1 MAQESRLTITLDTR
15 SAEQGAKDLTLA
27 LNAMETAGIRV
38 AAMSDRVNGSMAGV
52 SNATLSSAASTA
64 VMDRVLKSALSG
76 FSAMDLVEMAEQWD
90 SYAERMAV
98 ATQFLGEYDQAQARV
113 AQVAQATFRPI
124 DETREAF
131 IALSPALR
139 EIGLGF
145 DQSMDAVGAFSGL
158 LATNGASAESG
169 AMAMEAFANSF
180 RSGAVEASDWAQIT
194 GTVDSLISHMAD
206 STGKTRAE
214 IDQLGKSGQM
224 SVQML
229 AQGLESS
236 YIPALQQVELMPRK
250 VSGALTNLNS
260 AFGEYVGNTNNS
272 LQATTLLASGINF
285 ISQNF
290 ESFADVLGTVALG
303 ALGVYTSR
311 TIGAVTASA
320 SASVASYTKANATL
334 AAARTDAQAAAAAL
348 ASAHANLG
356 LTTTLGQLTA
366 AKLADEAATKRL
378 AVAQAAMP
386 RVGATLLGL
395 MGGPSGLIITA
406 GLAAASFITLGKS
419 TEQAVTGV
427 SQLGTSLSQLKER
440 MTGMTQNQL
449 LAEIRDFQKDARVTQ
464 GELAKT
470 NAQISYLADSLAR
483 FPNSPSVGK
492 WRDEL
497 ITLRSSADGFQQ
509 KIDGLNQAVAMF
521 SRQMAIPVTWNGV
534 QALPANVKQ
543 QIEAITRH
551 IDLYG
556 KPGLAPQ
563 LAYDLERG
571 AMGDMSPEHNNQI
584 SDLIKQLD
592 ALERRS
598 VQVTKIDDATR
609 LLDSLEQQVATL
621 GMAEAELQK
630 YQLTLAGATPKQ
642 LERATALMVEK
653 EAFEKNQQAQEAYK
667 SLMLDLRTEEE
678 RTTELFREKIRV
690 LDDAELSAQD
700 YANAMQ
706 RIVADSISPA
716 PQFWGIQTDVGG
728 GASSLMQVATA
739 EAALEEWR
747 AKEIEKK
754 AAHFAEMEG
763 KEEEH
768 LAAILEI
775 NARYNEQQANLSDQW
790 ELATIGSFAT
800 VTGDAAQMLKSLG
813 QEGTLAYKVLFI
825 ASKAANIAQAIMNTE
840 VAAGRARA
848 DLGPALGEPMA
859 AKIRMLG
866 YASVAMIAA
875 TSLSGMAHDGIDQ
888 IPREGTWLLDKG
900 ERVLSPRQNS
910 DLTSYLQRA
919 NTTSAGGVHS
929 APINVEVNISGNG
942 SAQMQTSGGGQADAR
957 QLGELIAGQVQKVLA
972 SEMRQGGLLWNQQ
985 QGYA

>member
-27 LNAMETAGIRV
+27 LNAMEVAGIRV

-52 SNATLSSAASTA
+52 SNATLSSAASAA

-76 FSAMDLVEMAEQWD
+76 FSAMGLIEMAEQWD

-98 ATQFLGEYDQAQARV
+98 ATQSLGEYDQAQARV

-169 AMAMEAFANSF
+169 AVAMEAFANSF
-180 RSGAVEASDWAQIT
+180 RSGAVDASDWAQIT

-206 STGKTRAE
+206 STGKTTAE

-229 AQGLESS
+229 AQGLASS
-236 YIPALQQVELMPRK
+236 YIPALQQVELMPRT

-311 TIGAVTASA
+311 TIGAVAASS
-320 SASVASYTKANATL
+320 SAAVASYTKANATL

-348 ASAHANLG
+348 AIAQANLG

-395 MGGPSGLIITA
+395 MGGPAGLIITA
-406 GLAAASFITLGKS
+406 GLAAASFITLGQS
-419 TEQAVTGV
+419 TEQAVTGA
-427 SQLGTSLSQLKER
+427 SRLGTSLSQLKER

-483 FPNSPSVGK
+483 FPNSPSVGE

-497 ITLRSSADGFQQ
+497 ITLRSSADGFKQ

-534 QALPANVKQ
+534 EALPANVQQ
-543 QIEAITRH
+543 QIDAISRQ
-551 IDLYG
+551 IALYG
-556 KPGLAPQ
+556 KTGLASQ
-563 LAYDLERG
+563 LAYDLESG
-571 AMGDMSPEHNNQI
+571 AMGDMGPEHSNQI

-598 VQVTKIDDATR
+598 AQVTKIDDATR
-609 LLDSLEQQVATL
+609 LLDSLEQQVITL
-621 GMAEAELQK
+621 GMTESELQK
-630 YQLTLAGATPKQ
+630 YQLTLAKATPKQ
-642 LERATALMVEK
+642 LERAAALMVEK
-653 EAFEKNQQAQEAYK
+653 EAFEKNQQAQNAYK

-706 RIVADSISPA
+706 RVVTDSISPA
-716 PQFWGIQTDVGG
+716 PQFGGIQTDVGG
-728 GASSLMQVATA
+728 GTGSLLQVATA

-747 AKEIEKK
+747 AREIEKK
-754 AAHFAEMEG
+754 AVHFAEMEG

-859 AKIRMLG
+859 AKIRMIG

-875 TSLSGMAHDGIDQ
+875 TSLSGMAHDGLDQ

-900 ERVLSPRQNS
+900 ERVLSSRQNS

-919 NTTSAGGVHS
+919 NTTSAGGVQS

-942 SAQMQTSGGGQADAR
+942 SAQMQTSGGSQADAR